1 MLPQRILLVLTG
13 EAFRHVNGPLY
24 VNPENFNDQKVCSY
38 SHRRFIQRIAPIK
51 TDVFVNTYRFNDEYD
66 AALRSWYPDAIRYT
80 VNDKLLG
87 EYGIIDD
94 TYVQLRQ
101 MDLSPYTAVLFIRID
116 LFVREYF
123 LSVFNINEDWIMY
136 THLDSNKITGKG
148 HNGNVKGP
156 YPGVCHNIVFV
167 PKEHFPLIVDGIVW
181 KRHESANLAVTRTH
195 KIKFFINTFC
205 SCNTAS
211 EWNPIYAMAGRDEP
225 QFIYERNRGERF
237 NWITLETT
245 KIPNDHRFDYL
256 MNRDT
261 RAQWK
266 SNPEGLLAPKKRV
279 VIYANCQGRAVR
291 DILAYHSDLSEEYD
305 IFRALVINNYTYMNT
320 KSGLP
325 YDILGQADLF
335 IYQPIS
341 SERGQYSTVD
351 LLKTLKPECKTL
363 SFPYLYN
370 YSFWEVLAMSDA
382 DYDIGVFG
390 MKYAHLNQKPISDLR
405 DAGFSFEE
413 IERRIRANQID
424 WKFGERFEKTQ
435 EILREKEKECDVKV
449 ADFIDAH
456 HKTHLLFYTQ
466 NHPSLFFLRFV
477 AQRILEKLGHNPDI
491 LPDENH
497 LQHPDYNI
505 GQGNFPH
512 YEMGYAAWKH
522 FGFKF
527 IPQPGSHVTDKIVS
541 MARRIYDHRSINTSQ
556 DISIL

>member
-1 MLPQRILLVLTG
+1 MPSQRILLVLTG
-13 EAFRHVNGPLY
+13 EAFRHVNGRLY
-24 VNPENFNDQKVCSY
+24 VDPENFNDQKICSY

-80 VNDKLLG
+80 VHEKLLG

-123 LSVFNINEDWIMY
+123 LSVFDVNEDWIMY
-136 THLDSNKITGKG
+136 AHLDSNGCSG
-148 HNGNVKGP
+148 SGAAGNVKGP

-181 KRHESANLAVTRTH
+181 KRHESANLAVTRTR

-205 SCNTAS
+205 SCNTAHA
-211 EWNPIYAMAGRDEP
+211 WNPLYAMAGRDEP
-225 QFIYERNRGERF
+225 QFIYEHNRGHRF
-237 NWITLETT
+237 NWITLEPA
-245 KIPNDHRFDYL
+245 KIPNDYRFDYL

-261 RAQWK
+261 RAQWR
-266 SNPEGLLAPKKRV
+266 SNPDGLLAPKKKV
-279 VIYANCQGRAVR
+279 VIYANCQGRAIR
-291 DILAYHSDLSEEYD
+291 DILAYHSVLSEEYD
-305 IFRALVINNYTYMNT
+305 IFRGTVISNYDYMNT
-320 KSGLP
+320 NAGLP

-341 SERGQYSTVD
+341 SERGQYSTVE
-351 LLKTLKPECKTL
+351 LLKTLKPGCKTV

-370 YSFWEVLAMSDA
+370 YAFWEVLAMSNA
-382 DYDIGVFG
+382 DYDIGMFG
-390 MKYAHLNQKPISDLR
+390 MKYAHLNQKPITDLR

-424 WKFGERFEKTQ
+424 WKFGERVEKTQ
-435 EILREKEKECDVKV
+435 TILREKEKECDVKV

-456 HKTHLLFYTQ
+456 YKTHLLFYTQ
-466 NHPSLFFLRFV
+466 NHPSMFFLRFV
-477 AQRILEKLGHNPDI
+477 AQRILEKLGYNPNI
-491 LPDENH
+491 LPDENR
-497 LQHPDYNI
+497 LQHPDYNA
-505 GQGNFPH
+505 GHQNFPH

-527 IPQPGSHVTDKIVS
+527 IPQPGSYVADKIVS
-541 MARRIYDHRSINTSQ
+541 MARRIYDHRSVNTRS